1 VEAAAGSLIDED
13 SLELY
18 ISHYLLN
25 PPESRGFSLTEIE
38 AMPESRRRDFMFLR
52 GEMARIRKSVRR
64 KNEADK
70 KVKDG
75 MQAKRTGG
83 KKGRR

>member
-1 VEAAAGSLIDED
+1 
-13 SLELY
+13 LELY

-25 PPESRGFSLTEIE
+25 PPEARGFSLTEIE

-52 GEMARIRKSVRR
+52 GEMGKIRKSVRR

-70 KVKDG
+70 KMKDG
-75 MQAKRTGG
+75 TRAKRGG